1 MSPSRHLELFLPVDD
16 AVRLEA
22 ALAAFDRL
30 TAGGAPDPYELAAA
44 PILSGWRRSLMPTV
58 EPILVGTITGHPH
71 LSGRRNVAT
80 SRLLALDPVDGWART
95 LSRWY
100 RLGAPAE

>member
-1 MSPSRHLELFLPVDD
+1 MSRLDHLELFLPVDD
-16 AVRLEA
+16 AVRLES

-30 TAGGAPDPYELAAA
+30 TAGGAPDPYELSAA
-44 PILSGWRRSLMPTV
+44 PILSGWRRTLMPAVEPVLIGTV
-58 EPILVGTITGHPH
+58 EGHPH

-100 RLGAPAE
+100 RLGHPAE

>member
-1 MSPSRHLELFLPVDD
+1 MNQSRSLELFLPVDD
-16 AVRLEA
+16 AVRLES

-30 TAGGAPDPYELAAA
+30 TAGAAPDRHELSAA

-58 EPILVGTITGHPH
+58 EPVLLGTVSGHPH

-80 SRLLALDPVDGWART
+80 SRVLALDPVDGWART